1 MDSSH
6 STKETGDIPI
16 PITESKSSKKT
27 PPVAAVSRWKKAFAA
42 KKTAHQ
48 PPVSRWKR
56 ALGILDFIL
65 RICAIATTL
74 AAATAMGTT
83 NQQLPFFTQ
92 FFQFKADYTDLPAF
106 TFFVIGNAMAGAYLV
121 LSLPFSIV
129 CIVRPHIIGARLMLL
144 VFDTIAVPLITAA
157 ASAAASIVYLAH
169 NGNSDANWVAICQ
182 QFDDFCQRVSGAV
195 VASYI
200 AALIFIFLVIV
211 SAVALRRK

>member
-6 STKETGDIPI
+6 STKEAGDIPI
-16 PITESKSSKKT
+16 PITNPKSKSSKT
-27 PPVAAVSRWKKAFAA
+27 APLVVANT

-56 ALGILDFIL
+56 CLGILDIIL
-65 RICAIATTL
+65 RICAIVASL

-83 NQQLPFFTQ
+83 DQQLPFFTQ
-92 FFQFKADYTDLPAF
+92 FFQFKAEYNDLPSF
-106 TFFVIGNAMAGAYLV
+106 TFFVIANATAAAYLV

-144 VFDTIAVPLITAA
+144 IFDTIAVSLITAA

-169 NGNSDANWVAICQ
+169 NGNSNANWVAICQ
-182 QFDDFCQRVSGAV
+182 QFDDFCQRVTGAV
-195 VASYI
+195 VASFI
-200 AALIFIFLVIV
+200 AALIFIVLVIV
-211 SAVALRRK
+211 SAVALRRN